1 MVNRARFYE
10 TPTALANALASYVP
24 STARRI
30 LDPCTGNGALL
41 RPLHGRKAEFF
52 AADIRATAIATTIA
66 DLKLGRNLFVRSG
79 DFLRMDLSSWAGQ
92 MDCVVM
98 NPPFSGKRQAMIA
111 LREFAP
117 RTRVTLEVGFIL
129 RGIKCLRPG
138 GRLVAI
144 VPPSIVCG
152 DQMASLRREL
162 TILGA
167 VSLVHELPPFTFPR
181 VESRV
186 YILVFDL
193 KPVRRPS
200 VTLLNHSLLRPE
212 KLVLSARSAQDGIR
226 LDFGFH
232 AAKQVLVGL
241 KARKNL
247 GWDSL
252 EQRYSVLR
260 GSLSSPQ
267 GIKKGVHTIDAAGPM
282 WRLQRSLRPVTTKHA
297 SPLLHASDLL
307 IKRVSRDA
315 VGTCGLARNCVNLP
329 WTDCVFALRPKRSID
344 VIGTM
349 LLIRVMLGLPFTE
362 EMFGKSAGAL
372 FLRKKDLETLPIPWG
387 FLPKI
392 SSLLGR
398 YRRAVT
404 DENCSKI
411 LQLEADARIVLKRLC
426 R

>member
-52 AADIRATAIATTIA
+52 AADIRAAAIATTIA
-66 DLKLGRNLFVRSG
+66 ELKFGRKLVVHTG
-79 DFLRMDLSSWAGQ
+79 DFLRMDLRSWAGQ

-98 NPPFSGKRQAMIA
+98 NPPFSGKKQAMIA

-117 RTRVTLEVGFIL
+117 RTHVTLETGFIL

-193 KPVRRPS
+193 NPVRRAS
-200 VTLLNHSLLRPE
+200 ITLLNHSLLQPE
-212 KLVLSARSAQDGIR
+212 KLVLSARSAQDGTR

-232 AAKQVLVGL
+232 AANQVLLGL

-247 GWDSL
+247 GWGSL
-252 EQRYSVLR
+252 EHKYSVLR
-260 GSLSSPQ
+260 VTLSSPQ
-267 GIKKGVHTIDAAGPM
+267 GVEKGVHTIDADGPM
-282 WRLQRSLRPVTTKHA
+282 WRLHRSLRPMTTKDA
-297 SPLLHASDLL
+297 SPLLRASDLL

-315 VGTCGLARNCVNLP
+315 VETCGLARNCLNMP
-329 WTDCVFALRPKRSID
+329 WTDCVFALRPKHLTD
-344 VIGTM
+344 EIGAM
-349 LLIRVMLGLPFTE
+349 FLIRVMLGLPFTE
-362 EMFGKSAGAL
+362 ELFGKSAGAS
-372 FLRKKDLETLPIPWG
+372 FLRKKDLETLPIPWE

-404 DENCSKI
+404 DENRSKI
-411 LQLEADARIVLKRLC
+411 LQLELDARIALKRLC